1 MNGQINSELE
11 ASQKRL
17 YDNSND
23 QPRRV
28 AHHFFN
34 PDIAKT
40 FEITRPAVTGAS
52 GSALYILSRPY
63 TTKKHILKELPEN
76 LSLEKIEWTQMFSHW
91 LRTSGY
97 TATPIATP
105 CRING
110 RTQQCFNPMIA
121 SDCDGSFWQ
130 CIEFMDG
137 CPRKKPTT
145 QDVQVAI
152 EALAALH
159 CRAKSFTTPRP
170 RELTGWQRR
179 VRQLSSILVSP
190 RCLPKKSN
198 LSPTLSTEIREWCEQ
213 FYSVLRSPE
222 VVRTLTRVTA
232 HKMPTMEMPVL
243 RDCWW
248 GHILFSESGHTITG
262 VIDLDLASRDDPAV
276 DVSRL
281 LGSWQ
286 TENALFTERLIDLW
300 PEAFGAYTRTYYC
313 EPDFST
319 RVQRLHD
326 TAIICGL
333 DRWFSWILVENRQF
347 SNMHWVIERIQR
359 LFLATPHALKR
370 LGAD

>member
-1 MNGQINSELE
+1 MNGQINSDLE

-28 AHHFFN
+28 AHQFFN

-40 FEITRPAVTGAS
+40 FEISRPAVTGAS

-76 LSLEKIEWTQMFSHW
+76 LSLEQIEWTQMFSHW

-110 RTQQCFNPMIA
+110 RNQQCFNPMIA
-121 SDCDGSFWQ
+121 SDRDGSFWQ

-137 CPRKKPTT
+137 CPRKSPTT

-179 VRQLSSILVSP
+179 IRQLSSILVSP
-190 RCLPKKSN
+190 RWLPKKSN
-198 LSPTLSTEIREWCEQ
+198 LPSTLSAEIREWCEQ

-222 VVRTLTRVTA
+222 VVRALTRVTT

-248 GHILFSESGHTITG
+248 GHILFSESELKITG
-262 VIDLDLASRDDPAV
+262 VIDLDSASRDDPAV

-286 TENALFTERLIDLW
+286 IENALFTERLIDLW
-300 PEAFGAYTRTYYC
+300 PEAFGAYIRTFNC
-313 EPDFST
+313 EPDFPT

-326 TAIICGL
+326 TAIVCGL

-347 SNMHWVIERIQR
+347 SDMHWVTERIQR